1 MERSVELLVS
11 PQLISRRMP
20 RVWLEEVLSEEV
32 GVVCLLV
39 EVCAVVEGVLSLSC
53 SDTPSLGWREV
64 LVFFLNCIAV
74 QISIALSIVLG
85 GILSVD

>member
-1 MERSVELLVS
+1 
-11 PQLISRRMP
+11 MP

-39 EVCAVVEGVLSLSC
+39 EVCAVVEGVLSPSC

-74 QISIALSIVLG
+74 QISIALTSTRCFDLYSRSIVLG
-85 GILSVD
+85 VILSVD